1 MVKLKKSNPIGRVKK
16 GDTVKIDGKPYEVDE
31 HYVLIDHGNTKEMAI
46 EVFDPKAKE
55 GEGEGQIRYFS
66 DNVEET
72 ISFYVMKAIMYESQ
86 EIEKIEW

>member
-1 MVKLKKSNPIGRVKK
+1 M
-16 GDTVKIDGKPYEVDE
+16 
-31 HYVLIDHGNTKEMAI
+31 IDHGDTKEMAI

-66 DNVEET
+66 DNVEDT
-72 ISFYVMKAIMYESQ
+72 IGFFIMKEIVYESQ